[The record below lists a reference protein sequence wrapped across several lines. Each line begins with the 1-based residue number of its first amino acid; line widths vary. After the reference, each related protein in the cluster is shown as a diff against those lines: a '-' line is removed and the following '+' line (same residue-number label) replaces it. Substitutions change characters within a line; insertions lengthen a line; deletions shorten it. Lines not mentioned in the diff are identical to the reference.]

1 MPLNMN
7 SNVSN
12 SRGRSEWEYDSRRG
26 LQSAVVGSSREQ
38 RTSQRTDTT
47 REIGDVSRPTG
58 NDLLLRSPSSPQS
71 VMSALDMSMSSSDY
85 SHDGVWPE
93 TRTGTSSHIFS
104 HSTLHVPPLQARTTA
119 RSPDLPFSDIF
130 HETTDYAPIYNRS
143 FRRSSINLETLP
155 LSIFLPEF

>member
-12 SRGRSEWEYDSRRG
+12 SRGRPEFSFSEYESRRV

-38 RTSQRTDTT
+38 RTSQRTDTG

-58 NDLLLRSPSSPQS
+58 DDLLLRSPHS
-71 VMSALDMSMSSSDY
+71 VMSALDMSMSSSNY
-85 SHDGVWPE
+85 SQDGVSPE
-93 TRTGTSSHIFS
+93 ARAVTSSHIFS
-104 HSTLHVPPLQARTTA
+104 HSTLHVLPLQARPTA
-119 RSPDLPFSDIF
+119 RSPDLPVSDIF

-143 FRRSSINLETLP
+143 LRRSSISLETLP